1 MDHGEIFDDIYRND
15 RWSGGSGTGSSE
27 GATRPYREFLHNFLR
42 SNHVR
47 SVLDLGC
54 GDWQFSRHMDWTGID
69 YLGVDASKVVLQAT
83 QQFARPGVAFRALNA
98 VTEPLPGADLLIAKD
113 VLQHWSNADIL
124 ALLPKL
130 AGFRFALFTNGFLPG
145 DEART
150 NEDMPAGMD
159 YRPVDLRRAPFSLP
173 GAYVAWFL
181 LDEPKYTYLWMRPGG

>member
-15 RWSGGSGTGSSE
+15 RWRGGSGTGSSAE
-27 GATRPYREFLHNFLR
+27 VTRPYREFLHNFLR

-54 GDWQFSRHMDWTGID
+54 GDWQFSQHMDWSGIA
-69 YLGVDASKVVLQAT
+69 YLGVDVSKVVLENT
-83 QQFARPGVAFRALNA
+83 RRHARPGVEFRHLNA
-98 VTEPLPGADLLIAKD
+98 VTEPLPAADLLIAKD

-130 AGFRFALFTNGFLPG
+130 RAFRYALITNGFLPG

-150 NEDMPAGMD
+150 NEDIPAGMD
-159 YRPVDLRRAPFSLP
+159 CRPVDLRRAPFSLP

-181 LDEPKYTYLWMRPGG
+181 LDEPKYAFLWTRPD